1 MNSMPTVAR
10 SLRVTLTVLASVAI
24 CSCLARQACAQYS
37 DNLRDIAATRSMV
50 NLVPGEHKPTAVG
63 DLGHLDVV
71 VDLRGFVPM
80 SFYSLA
86 SMGLNES
93 GGADKASI
101 NNAIQNE
108 ISAGLIPADALR
120 WYKIPTK
127 RALLL
132 LYSGDLALAHIAE
145 DSSAQEAS
153 RFGGTRFLKE
163 SEATGEA
170 AWWCRVAY
178 KMAQGAAPLFEKI
191 AGDGFENAEPTT
203 VFLTDQSAFVMLNF
217 RYRSLLR
224 RHSTGQV
231 LVAMEFSR
239 ALKEYKTFYQVY
251 STTLVSKS
259 SADAFQAT
267 APIVAK
273 ILLEYLKG

>member
-1 MNSMPTVAR
+1 MNSMPTVAG
-10 SLRVTLTVLASVAI
+10 SLRLTFSVFAG
-24 CSCLARQACAQYS
+24 LWLTGQAYAQYS
-37 DNLRDIAATRSMV
+37 DNLRDIAATRAMV
-50 NLVPGEHKPTAVG
+50 NLVPGEHKPTPIG
-63 DLGHLDVV
+63 DLGHLNVV
-71 VDLRGFVPM
+71 ADLRGFVPM

-101 NNAIQNE
+101 SNAVQNE
-108 ISAGLIPADALR
+108 ISAGLLPGDSLR

-127 RALLL
+127 RALLM
-132 LYSGDLALAHIAE
+132 LYSGDLSLRQIAE

-153 RFGGTRFLKE
+153 RFGNTRFLKE
-163 SEATGEA
+163 SEVTGET
-170 AWWCRVAY
+170 AWWCRFAY
-178 KMAQGAAPLFEKI
+178 KIAQGAASLFEKI

-203 VFLTDQSAFVMLNF
+203 VFLTDQSAFVMMNF

-224 RHSTGQV
+224 RNSTGQV
-231 LVAMEFSR
+231 IVALEFSR

-251 STTLVSKS
+251 STTLVSRS
-259 SADAFQAT
+259 SAEAFQAT

-273 ILLEYLKG
+273 LLLEYLKG